1 MPVALKKQ
9 RRFTY
14 QDYLRWPDDERWEL
28 IDGQA
33 YSMSPAPKTRHQ
45 RILWRLTEVFVNNK
59 DALKSCI
66 PFYAPTDVVLDEFNV
81 VQPDLFVVCSKKKIT
96 EDNIQGA
103 PDLVIEIT
111 SPATEL
117 KDRREKK
124 ALYERFGVKEYI
136 IVFPDREYLERYVL
150 KNKKYGPPEIYNWDE
165 TLKLRTFRMELR
177 LYEVFEKELSKSSN
191 TTGGPGQGIS

>member
-9 RRFTY
+9 GRFTY
-14 QDYLRWPDDERWEL
+14 QNYLTWPDDERWEL
-28 IDGQA
+28 IDGEA
-33 YSMSPAPKTRHQ
+33 YCMSPAPKVKHQ
-45 RILWRLTEVFVNNK
+45 MILSKLDYEFNRK
-59 DALKSCI
+59 LKTCQHFI
-66 PFYAPTDVVLDEFNV
+66 APADVVLDDFNV
-81 VQPDLFVVCSKKKIT
+81 VQPDIFVVCAKKKIT

-103 PDLVIEIT
+103 PDLVVEIT
-111 SPATEL
+111 SPTTEL

-165 TLKLRTFRMELR
+165 TLKLRTFRMELK
-177 LYEVFEKELSKSSN
+177 LWEVFQRELKEK
-191 TTGGPGQGIS
+191 QD

>member
-14 QDYLRWPDDERWEL
+14 QDYLEWPDDERWEL
-28 IDGQA
+28 IDGEA
-33 YSMSPAPKTRHQ
+33 YCMSPAPKIIHQ
-45 RILWRLTEVFVNNK
+45 RILNNL
-59 DALKSCI
+59 AYEFTRQLKRCQHFI
-66 PFYAPTDVVLDEFNV
+66 APTDVVLDDFNV

-103 PDLVIEIT
+103 PDLVVEIT

-136 IVFPDREYLERYVL
+136 IVFPDRRYLERYVL
-150 KNKKYGPPEIYNWDE
+150 KNKKYGPPEIFNWDE
-165 TLKLRTFRMELR
+165 TLKLRTFRIELK
-177 LYEVFEKELSKSSN
+177 LHEVFEKELKEGN
-191 TTGGPGQGIS
+191 DKKPGKTSEN